1 MGNVFNIARKEF
13 ADLFNNWTVLLIL
26 AFYLLLAIKMVASF
40 KEYIDILNSPPNP
53 GRVLIGNGDLS
64 VNMLIS
70 LFSLLAQYGLLVGV
84 VLGVSLIASERKAG
98 ALNTLIV
105 KPLYRD
111 TIINGK
117 LLAATCFLT
126 CLFGLTTALY
136 TSAIFILYGNSIS
149 SVLPAYLERMP
160 VVLLLSIVYVM
171 IFLILS
177 MFISIIVK
185 SQAFAMIMSVLITY
199 VSQTISSWNFAGF
212 LSVAISGYPDE
223 SLRSAIAS
231 ISPDSIM
238 SVNNNFFRTL
248 LDPTNSILSAI
259 SSYEAD
265 IVRLLVFLVISVV
278 LCYIAFIRSD
288 IT

>member
-1 MGNVFNIARKEF
+1 MGNMLNIARKEF

-26 AFYLLLAIKMVASF
+26 AFYLLLAVKLITGF
-40 KEYIDILNSPPNP
+40 KESVDILNSPPDP
-53 GRVLIGNGDLS
+53 SRVLIGNGNLS
-64 VNMLIS
+64 ASMLIS

-84 VLGVSLIASERKAG
+84 VLGVSLIATERKAG

-117 LLAATCFLT
+117 LLAATGFLA

-136 TSAIFILYGNSIS
+136 TSAIMLLYGDSIS

-177 MFISIIVK
+177 MLISIIVK
-185 SQAFAMIMSVLITY
+185 SQAFALILSVLLTY
-199 VSQTISSWNFAGF
+199 VSQTINSWSFAGF
-212 LSVAISGYPDE
+212 LSTIISGRPDE
-223 SLRSAIAS
+223 SLRAMIAS
-231 ISPDSIM
+231 MSPDSLM
-238 SVNNNFFRTL
+238 SANNSFFRTL
-248 LDPTNSILSAI
+248 VDPTNSMMSVIA
-259 SSYEAD
+259 SYEAD
-265 IVRLLVFLVISVV
+265 IIRLLVFLVISVV
-278 LCYIAFIRSD
+278 LCYIVFIRSD
-288 IT
+288 IA